1 MRTSK
6 TRHGAVALA
15 LCATGALVLSAC
27 GGGGSSF
34 GGAAKTQASGPA
46 KLTIMIGS
54 SGDAET
60 NAVKSAAAAWSKTSG
75 NTA

>member
-6 TRHGAVALA
+6 TRPAAVAVA

-27 GGGGSSF
+27 GGGSSF
-34 GGAAKTQASGPA
+34 GSASRTQASGPA

-54 SGDAET
+54 SGDT
-60 NAVKSAAAAWSKTSG
+60 
-75 NTA
+75 